1 MKTGDI
7 MSDCKYVDVHTHVNL
22 AAFKDDQD
30 DVTKRALLAGVA
42 HINVGTQRDTS
53 QAAVTLAEKYDEG
66 VYAAIGLHP
75 VHTSKSFHDAQ
86 ELDSAPTADAKG
98 FVSRGEIFDHD
109 FYKTLAAHPK
119 VVAIGECGLDYYRLD
134 EGTAAVQ
141 KEAFVSQIEL
151 ANEVGKPLM
160 LHIRSGSGANAYRD
174 AHELLK
180 AHAKVLGNVHFF
192 AGSVEDAKLFLE
204 LGYTISFTG
213 VITFTH
219 DYDEVV
225 AYAPLDMLHA
235 ETDAPYVTPAPHRG
249 TRNEPFNVQEV
260 VKKIAEIKTLDLETV
275 RVQLRENAKRMFG
288 I

>member
-1 MKTGDI
+1 
-7 MSDCKYVDVHTHVNL
+7 MSSFSFVDVHTHVNL
-22 AAFKDDQD
+22 AAFKEDQD
-30 DVTKRALLAGVA
+30 EVTKRALEAGVA

-53 QAAVTLAEKYDEG
+53 EAAVALAEKYEKG

-75 VHTSKSFHDAQ
+75 VHTSKSFHDTQ
-86 ELDSAPTADAKG
+86 ELDSAPTVDAKG
-98 FVSRGEIFDHD
+98 FISRGEVFDHD
-109 FYKTLAAHPK
+109 FYKSLAEHPK
-119 VVAIGECGLDYYRLD
+119 TVAIGECGLDFYRVEED
-134 EGTAAVQ
+134 TADVQ
-141 KEAFVSQIEL
+141 KEAFVAQIAM
-151 ANEVGKPLM
+151 ANEVRKPLM

-192 AGSVEDAKLFLE
+192 AGSIEDAKLFLE
-204 LGYTISFTG
+204 MGYTVSFTG

-225 AYAPLDMLHA
+225 AYVPLDAIHA

-249 TRNEPFNVQEV
+249 MRNEPFHVQEV
-260 VKKIAEIKTLDLETV
+260 VKKIAEIKNLNLETV
-275 RVQLRENAKRMFG
+275 RTQLRENARRVFD